1 VRKWPKPLRWLAKGI
16 ASVAVVVG
24 IPVLVVNIATTVY
37 DVATLE
43 GCALGLAQIEEDY
56 KAAYEHVPPTGEA
69 KVEAAYLAEIERTLE
84 SSVAALW
91 CPMSVKDEQA
101 AFVKANNFYS
111 SLLDNIA
118 EHGIPEVEQGAR
130 LLFLQFRAAG
140 QRAWDA
146 QQALH
151 AAIIAEAE
159 KQQQAVQ

>member
-101 AFVKANNFYS
+101 AF
-111 SLLDNIA
+111 A